1 MRPSMTALLT
11 VLAVAGYQNRDRLGQ
26 LLGAPAQGGSA
37 PRGKGDEAGR
47 QGGEG
52 LGIGGAMAGAGL
64 GGVLAQGLRDVVESF
79 RSAGQGEIAESW
91 VGHGPNRPVAPAAL
105 AGAIGADTLDA
116 LTRQTGLS
124 RQEIL
129 ARLSRDLPR
138 TVDSATPE
146 GRLPQA

>member
-37 PRGKGDEAGR
+37 PRGPAEEAGR
-47 QGGEG
+47 HGGEA
-52 LGIGGAMAGAGL
+52 LGGAMAGAGL

-91 VGHGPNRPVAPAAL
+91 VGHGPNRPIAPAAL
-105 AGAIGADTLDA
+105 EGAIGAA
-116 LTRQTGLS
+116 
-124 RQEIL
+124 
-129 ARLSRDLPR
+129 PPH
-138 TVDSATPE
+138 TVS
-146 GRLPQA
+146 

>member
-26 LLGAPAQGGSA
+26 LLGAPAQGDSA
-37 PRGKGDEAGR
+37 PRGLGDEAGR
-47 QGGEG
+47 QGGEA
-52 LGIGGAMAGAGL
+52 LGGAMAGAGL

-79 RSAGQGEIAESW
+79 RSAGQGEIADSW
-91 VGHGPNRPVAPAAL
+91 VGHGPNKPVAPATL

-124 RQEIL
+124 RKEIL
-129 ARLSRDLPR
+129 TRLSRDLPR

>member
-1 MRPSMTALLT
+1 MTALLT

-26 LLGAPAQGGSA
+26 LLGAPAQGDGA
-37 PRGKGDEAGR
+37 PRGLGDEAGR

-52 LGIGGAMAGAGL
+52 LGGGMAGAGI

-79 RSAGQGEIAESW
+79 RSAGQGEIADSW